1 MQHNGTKS
9 LFDTRLLSLGRA
21 MAAVSAVALGAMML
35 LSTADIILR
44 YFFLA
49 PINGASEIVAML
61 LVIAATFGFGYC
73 ELRNGHIRITVF
85 TERFPGMQNNFNIF
99 AYIVCIIT
107 TGLLSWRAVLQF
119 WDYLHKTRGH
129 LSDLLFIPYWPFMLL
144 ETIGIAFLCIVFIIR
159 LVKALRG
166 EDNYGTD

>member
-1 MQHNGTKS
+1 MQHDGSKS
-9 LFDTRLLSLGRA
+9 LFDKRLLFIGRG
-21 MAAVSAVALGAMML
+21 MAAVSAVALGVMML
-35 LSTADIILR
+35 ISTADVILR

-85 TERFPGMQNNFNIF
+85 IERFAGMQNNFNIF
-99 AYIVCIIT
+99 AYFVCFIT
-107 TGLLSWRAVLQF
+107 TGLLTWRGGLQF
-119 WDYLHKTRGH
+119 WDYLHRTRGH
-129 LSDLLFIPYWPFMLL
+129 LSELLRITYWPFMFM